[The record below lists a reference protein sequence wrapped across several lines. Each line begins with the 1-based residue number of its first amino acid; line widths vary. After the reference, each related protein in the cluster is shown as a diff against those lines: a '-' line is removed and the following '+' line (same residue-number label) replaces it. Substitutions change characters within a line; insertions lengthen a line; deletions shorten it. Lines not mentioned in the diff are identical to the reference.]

1 MPSKEDAMNNQKN
14 DSMDRRKI
22 VRRNSQS
29 SVSTYVRE
37 TLHIDLIIEIVSR
50 LPLDSIAICRCVSKQ
65 WASILQRP
73 DFAESFLRK
82 SLSRPRLLFTFRS
95 GSKCKRVSYGLF
107 WKLDITSPKVG
118 TGNVIL
124 KCFFGYDPIRKQ
136 FKVLCWT
143 NFYRQGRTSNEQYQV
158 LTLGTG
164 ELLWRKIE
172 CLFPHEPHKDKNG
185 ICINGVLYYIA
196 WLKNRCYDGTE
207 IIVCFDVRSEKFS
220 FIEIEIKE
228 VNGSILLEYKGK
240 LGVLMW
246 SVYSYS
252 AELWVLDD
260 TKNVKW
266 SKYKFVLPYT
276 ASEEVKKSIW
286 ATDSGEL
293 VCLDVIK
300 SFEPSIICLLLQSG
314 ESEC

>member
-1 MPSKEDAMNNQKN
+1 MSLCVETMGFHTSTSRFCGIVPHKVIVTAASFVHLQKWQQVVLLLIPSTSNFWKE
-14 DSMDRRKI
+14 
-22 VRRNSQS
+22 
-29 SVSTYVRE
+29 
-37 TLHIDLIIEIVSR
+37 L
-50 LPLDSIAICRCVSKQ
+50 
-65 WASILQRP
+65 
-73 DFAESFLRK
+73 
-82 SLSRPRLLFTFRS
+82 
-95 GSKCKRVSYGLF
+95 KCCSKRVSYGLF

-228 VNGSILLEYKGK
+228 VKGSILLEYKGK

-293 VCLDVIK
+293 VWTLSSPLSHPLYVYYYNLESQSVREVEIK
-300 SFEPSIICLLLQSG
+300 GMKDKVSRDIGNSLVTFTNYVENLMFLQ
-314 ESEC
+314 

>member
-14 DSMDRRKI
+14 DSMDRRKL

-73 DFAESFLRK
+73 DFAESFLTK

-95 GSKCKRVSYGLF
+95 GSKC
-107 WKLDITSPKVG
+107 
-118 TGNVIL
+118 
-124 KCFFGYDPIRKQ
+124 
-136 FKVLCWT
+136 
-143 NFYRQGRTSNEQYQV
+143 
-158 LTLGTG
+158 
-164 ELLWRKIE
+164 
-172 CLFPHEPHKDKNG
+172 
-185 ICINGVLYYIA
+185 
-196 WLKNRCYDGTE
+196 
-207 IIVCFDVRSEKFS
+207 
-220 FIEIEIKE
+220 
-228 VNGSILLEYKGK
+228 
-240 LGVLMW
+240 
-246 SVYSYS
+246 

-293 VCLDVIK
+293 VWTLSSPLSHPLYVYYYNLESQSVREVEIK
-300 SFEPSIICLLLQSG
+300 GMKDKVSRDIGNSLVTFTNYVENLMFLQ
-314 ESEC
+314 

>member
-1 MPSKEDAMNNQKN
+1 M
-14 DSMDRRKI
+14 
-22 VRRNSQS
+22 
-29 SVSTYVRE
+29 
-37 TLHIDLIIEIVSR
+37 L
-50 LPLDSIAICRCVSKQ
+50 
-65 WASILQRP
+65 
-73 DFAESFLRK
+73 
-82 SLSRPRLLFTFRS
+82 
-95 GSKCKRVSYGLF
+95 
-107 WKLDITSPKVG
+107 
-118 TGNVIL
+118 
-124 KCFFGYDPIRKQ
+124 FGYDPIRKQ

-228 VNGSILLEYKGK
+228 VKGSILLEYKGK

-293 VCLDVIK
+293 VWTLSSPLSHPLYVYYYNLESQSVREVEIK
-300 SFEPSIICLLLQSG
+300 GMKDKVSRDIGDSLVTFTNYVENLMFLQ
-314 ESEC
+314 